1 MPIQSCDYQHQGFH
15 ESIVGVT
22 YVYIYIHFFLPAHI
36 YICIYI
42 NTFTDTGAILG
53 IYEILGNLDKSC
65 SKLLLLDD

>member
-1 MPIQSCDYQHQGFH
+1 MYIY
-15 ESIVGVT
+15 I
-22 YVYIYIHFFLPAHI
+22 YVYIDYMTVYIYMYIYMIPVYI

>member
-1 MPIQSCDYQHQGFH
+1 MCIY
-15 ESIVGVT
+15 T
-22 YVYIYIHFFLPAHI
+22 YIFFLPAHIYI